1 MTNMDKKKWCTPRL
15 RIFVRTKTEERVLA
29 NCKHSTPVFTGPF
42 GNNSMCYSNIY
53 CSNRCENKVGS

>member
-29 NCKHSTPVFTGPF
+29 NCKHSAPPFTGPT
-42 GNNSMCYSNIY
+42 GHNNI
-53 CSNRCENKVGS
+53 CSWYTNCNGRCQYEVGS